1 MFYFYS
7 SIYSPTF
14 DNNTIEFTDLG
25 GVVMTDEKQQQD
37 RCEVMSVTA
46 MEEPDYSQCDNC
58 QEEHCPLMD
67 GLC

>member
-1 MFYFYS
+1 
-7 SIYSPTF
+7 
-14 DNNTIEFTDLG
+14 
-25 GVVMTDEKQQQD
+25 MTDEKQQQD

-58 QEEHCPLMD
+58 QEEQCPLMD